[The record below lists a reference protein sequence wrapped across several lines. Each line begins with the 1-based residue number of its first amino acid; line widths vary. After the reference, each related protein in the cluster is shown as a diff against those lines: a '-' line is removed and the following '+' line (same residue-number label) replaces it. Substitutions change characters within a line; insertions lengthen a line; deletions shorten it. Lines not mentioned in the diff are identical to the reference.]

1 MTTENG
7 VISRSDIVAMIST
20 DITTGQWIMGN
31 ICVCIL
37 SVERIIKC
45 EKRNMNPALARM
57 TRIVE
62 QNKLIDAAGK
72 ANLIISLMVLHD
84 KFDFTPEQLDDFLT
98 EYRKQLDAY
107 NTGYVESVEDF
118 RTVLKDECGIEV

>member
-1 MTTENG
+1 M
-7 VISRSDIVAMIST
+7 R
-20 DITTGQWIMGN
+20 
-31 ICVCIL
+31 
-37 SVERIIKC
+37 
-45 EKRNMNPALARM
+45 KRNMNPALARM

-62 QNKLIDAAGK
+62 QNKLIAAAGK

-98 EYRKQLDAY
+98 EYQKQLDDY
-107 NTGYVESVEDF
+107 NSGYVESVEDF

>member
-1 MTTENG
+1 M
-7 VISRSDIVAMIST
+7 R
-20 DITTGQWIMGN
+20 
-31 ICVCIL
+31 
-37 SVERIIKC
+37 
-45 EKRNMNPALARM
+45 KRNMNPALFRM
-57 TRIVE
+57 TRIIE

-84 KFDFTPEQLDDFLT
+84 KFDLTPEQLDDFLT

-118 RTVLKDECGIEV
+118 RAVLKYECGIEV

>member
-1 MTTENG
+1 M
-7 VISRSDIVAMIST
+7 
-20 DITTGQWIMGN
+20 
-31 ICVCIL
+31 
-37 SVERIIKC
+37 
-45 EKRNMNPALARM
+45 KRKNMNPALARM

-62 QNKLIDAAGK
+62 QNKLIAAAGQ

-98 EYRKQLDAY
+98 EYYKQLDAY

-118 RTVLKDECGIEV
+118 RTALKEECGIEIK